1 MIERWNR
8 SILQKISRH
17 FTTTHSYRY
26 IDVIDIL
33 VHKYN
38 STYHSTINMTPF
50 EASIKS
56 NECLVH
62 YDLYGDV
69 NIMLYY

>member
-1 MIERWNR
+1 MIERWNL

-17 FTTTHSYRY
+17 FTTTNSYRY
-26 IDVIDIL
+26 IDVVIDIL
-33 VHKYN
+33 VQKYN

-50 EASIKS
+50 EASIKF
-56 NECLVH
+56 NEYLVH

-69 NIMLYY
+69 DIML